1 MENQNQNRPVENGE
15 KNTRSGE
22 NGGKNNRNRHHHG
35 RNRHRGKGGPRPEN
49 VGEQAVKVT
58 AEPQTNGNDA
68 SREQKNNKDNNKERE
83 KAQGDRQKGNNGGRD
98 KKHNDRGGKGNN
110 RHGKKR
116 NGYSGEKRPYD
127 PYEEPIAEELS
138 LEELRAR
145 IVVKSAD
152 AEPAP
157 AEAAPTLE
165 EPTEVSPVEEFEE
178 ITLTSP
184 DADQE
189 ITPDITADDLTAK
202 APEVDNRPRVEIIGI
217 RFRSSGKMYY
227 FDPHGISAK
236 KGDHAIVETARGPE
250 FGDVCLGNTM
260 VCEADVVSPL
270 RPILRLA
277 TPADVAH
284 NEDNRIKEQQALEIC
299 REKVAAHKLEMKL
312 IDVQY
317 AFDNSKLLFYFTA
330 DGRVDFR
337 ELVKDLASVFRTR
350 IELRQIGIRD
360 EAKLLG
366 GLGACGRPLC
376 CSTFLPDFAQVS
388 IKMAKEQNLSLNSSK
403 ISGVCGRLMCCLRF
417 EADVYAEESKLTP
430 AVDSWVKTEDGVG
443 TVISTNPLA
452 GTVRVVLKDS
462 PDTPPKQ
469 FHRNEVTVLERRRR
483 EAPASEESGE
493 KKASNDCKKTEN

>member
-1 MENQNQNRPVENGE
+1 MENQKQNNPVENGE
-15 KNTRSGE
+15 KNTHPGE
-22 NGGKNNRNRHHHG
+22 NGGKNNRNRHHRG
-35 RNRHRGKGGPRPEN
+35 RNHHRGKGGSRPEN
-49 VGEQAVKVT
+49 AGEQAVKNL
-58 AEPQTNGNDA
+58 AESQSNGTETPKDQKSNQGNHKNRETQKANNGN
-68 SREQKNNKDNNKERE
+68 
-83 KAQGDRQKGNNGGRD
+83 RD
-98 KKHNDRGGKGNN
+98 KKRNNRGGKGNN
-110 RHGKKR
+110 HGEKKR
-116 NGYSGEKRPYD
+116 GGYSVEKRPYD

-152 AEPAP
+152 TEPAP
-157 AEAAPTLE
+157 TDESPALTA
-165 EPTEVSPVEEFEE
+165 PVEEVVAEE
-178 ITLTSP
+178 NELITVSSP
-184 DADQE
+184 DTDRE
-189 ITPDITADDLTAK
+189 IVLEPATTEPVA
-202 APEVDNRPRVEIIGI
+202 DNRPRVEIIGI

-227 FDPHGISAK
+227 FDPHGIAAK

-260 VCEADVVSPL
+260 VCESDVVSPL

-284 NEDNRIKEQQALEIC
+284 NEENRVKEQHALEVC
-299 REKVAAHKLEMKL
+299 RQKVAAHKLEMKL

-388 IKMAKEQNLSLNSSK
+388 IKMAKEQNLSLNSTK

-417 EADVYAEESKLTP
+417 ESEVYAEEIKLTP

-452 GTVRVVLKDS
+452 GTVRVILKDS

-469 FHRNEVTVLERRRR
+469 FHRNEVTVLERRHR
-483 EAPASEESGE
+483 ETLANEDSNE
-493 KKASNDCKKTEN
+493 KKNTSDGKNKNN